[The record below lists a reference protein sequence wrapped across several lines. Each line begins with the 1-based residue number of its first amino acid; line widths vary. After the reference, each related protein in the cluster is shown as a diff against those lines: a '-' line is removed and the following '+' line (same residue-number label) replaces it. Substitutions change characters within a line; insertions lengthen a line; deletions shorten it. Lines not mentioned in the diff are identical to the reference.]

1 MISGVQERIGKFF
14 RMLAVWRDRA
24 EKRRIL
30 GRMSD
35 RQLKDIGATR
45 IDALREI
52 RKPFW
57 IP

>member
-1 MISGVQERIGKFF
+1 MVSDTKGRIGKIF
-14 RMLAVWRDRA
+14 RMVVVWRDRA

-45 IDALREI
+45 IDAMREI